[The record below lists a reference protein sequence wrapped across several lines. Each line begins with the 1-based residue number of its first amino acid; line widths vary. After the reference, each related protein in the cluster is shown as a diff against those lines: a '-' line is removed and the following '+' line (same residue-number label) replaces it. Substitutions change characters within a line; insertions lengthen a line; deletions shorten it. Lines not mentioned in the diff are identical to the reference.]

1 MENAELI
8 RIKIEHENP
17 VAEFEHNIW
26 FCSGR
31 VYEFKKYIYR
41 MHDPSNRYSKLL
53 TAIYNNPGCTRN
65 QIRELIGARGQC
77 AEYFM
82 VLSQGQLIT
91 NDRRTGY
98 HITEL
103 GIAIL
108 IHFGLI

>member
-17 VAEFEHNIW
+17 LEEFEHNVW
-26 FCSGR
+26 HSSSR

-41 MHDPSNRYSKLL
+41 MYDPSNRFAKML
-53 TAIYNNPGCTRN
+53 TAIYNNPGLSRN
-65 QIRELIGARGQC
+65 AYRELIGARGQC

-82 VLSQGQLIT
+82 VLSHGQLIT

-103 GIAIL
+103 GIAML